1 MKTLLLIRHAKS
13 SWKSEG
19 LSDFERPLNERG
31 KYDAPIMAHRIKN
44 RGLQIDA
51 FISSPAKRARKTA
64 KIFMQYFDVNEK
76 EIVLIHSLYEASLN
90 AFKNAVESIK
100 NEYNTV
106 AIFAHNP
113 AITEFAN
120 SLDCFPVFDM
130 PTCSIYAVKIHSES
144 WSDLQLAEKE
154 FLFFDYPKN
163 ED

>member
-31 KYDAPIMAHRIKN
+31 KHDVPIMAHRIKN
-44 RGLQIDA
+44 RSLQIDA
-51 FISSPAKRARKTA
+51 FISSTAKRARKTA
-64 KIFMQYFDVNEK
+64 KIFMDNLGADENT
-76 EIVLIHSLYEASLN
+76 IMLSPSLYEASLHT
-90 AFKNAVESIK
+90 FKIVIENIS
-100 NEYNTV
+100 NEYHTV

-120 SLDCFPVFDM
+120 SLECLQIYDM
-130 PTCSIYAVKIHSES
+130 PTCSVYAVKINTES
-144 WSDLQLAEKE
+144 WSDLQVAEKE
-154 FLFFDYPKN
+154 FLFFDFPKN